1 MNFASTLLDSLGH
14 DIWSILP
21 QLFLVVIATLM
32 LWPGD
37 LVIPKGEKGKWAIF
51 TSGVILITGL
61 LVLRTPEGECFN
73 RMFKVDGLTRG
84 FQLLCV
90 LGTLATI
97 ALSQRVL
104 NALREQT
111 VEYYALLLYGLAG
124 MLFLCGASDLMT
136 VYFSVELM
144 AICIYILVA
153 YLRTQN
159 RGVEAGLK
167 YFLLGAFSSGILLY
181 GISLLFAAGG
191 GTTTNLADL
200 NYKLAL
206 AAPNQGL
213 LVYAGILMV
222 LVGLC
227 FKVAAVPFHMWSPDA
242 YDGAPTPITAWMATA
257 PKAAALAAFL
267 RVFGTAFHGSLD
279 QWSLPLQYVAAAS
292 MILGNVAAMKQ
303 QSMKRLLAYSSIA
316 HVGYMLLGV
325 LANDLRVADLG
336 VATGA
341 RAVWLYM
348 LIYIVMNTGAFA
360 VVIHLQGKG
369 EGERI
374 EDFRGLARTRPLLA
388 FSMMVFL
395 LSLAGIPPLAGFF
408 GKFYLFK
415 LAVEQGYTT
424 LVVIAMLTS
433 AISAYYYLGVV
444 NQMYFGEPAE
454 GETPAVSQGIL
465 AIVVTSMLLI
475 TVGTAFGP
483 KLLKW
488 TETVALEAPA
498 APELQIGLR

>member
-1 MNFASTLLDSLGH
+1 L
-14 DIWSILP
+14 
-21 QLFLVVIATLM
+21 
-32 LWPGD
+32 
-37 LVIPKGEKGKWAIF
+37 K
-51 TSGVILITGL
+51 
-61 LVLRTPEGECFN
+61 
-73 RMFKVDGLTRG
+73 
-84 FQLLCV
+84 
-90 LGTLATI
+90 
-97 ALSQRVL
+97 
-104 NALREQT
+104 EQT

-124 MLFLCGASDLMT
+124 MMFLCGASDLMT

-144 AICIYILVA
+144 AMCIYILVA

-181 GISLLFAAGG
+181 GISIVFAAAG
-191 GTTTNLADL
+191 GTTTNLVEL
-200 NYKLAL
+200 GEKLPL
-206 AAPNQGL
+206 ATNSQNL
-213 LVYAGILMV
+213 LVFTGILMV

-279 QWSLPLQYVAAAS
+279 QWSLPLQFVAGAS

-325 LANDLRVADLG
+325 LANDLSITDPLA
-336 VATGA
+336 ANGA

-348 LIYIVMNTGAFA
+348 LIYLVMNNGAFA

-374 EDFRGLARTRPLLA
+374 EDFRGLHKTRPLLA

-395 LSLAGIPPLAGFF
+395 LSLAGIPPLVGFF

-415 LAVEQGYTT
+415 LAVERGFTF

-433 AISAYYYLGVV
+433 AVSAYYYLGVV

-454 GETPAVSQGIL
+454 GEAPAVSRTIL
-465 AIVVTSMLLI
+465 TIVVASMLLVV
-475 TVGTAFGP
+475 VGTAFGP
-483 KLLKW
+483 QLLDW
-488 TETVALEAPA
+488 TGRVGLERAQASP
-498 APELQIGLR
+498 LIGMR